1 MQSERCQL
9 KKQEKSIGAIAR
21 PYSPNKLQIAQK
33 LPVVAKNNLVKTS
46 RYCFLYSR
54 EINKLLLKFNL

>member
-21 PYSPNKLQIAQK
+21 PCSPNKLQIAQK
-33 LPVVAKNNLVKTS
+33 PPVVAKRNLGENS
-46 RYCFLYSR
+46 RCYFYFLERLIS
-54 EINKLLLKFNL
+54 FC